1 MQSSIVT
8 NECRR
13 SSKKISKYPI
23 IGCRILSSIQVV
35 ISPVI
40 HWSVLLSSMRRV
52 VKGGWGD
59 ILARYMITLLEN
71 IKI

>member
-1 MQSSIVT
+1 MQSSIVS

-23 IGCRILSSIQVV
+23 IGCRKLSSIQVV

-40 HWSVLLSSMRRV
+40 HWSVRLSSMR
-52 VKGGWGD
+52 GGDWYRGD
-59 ILARYMITLLEN
+59 ILAHYRINKLEN
-71 IKI
+71 NI